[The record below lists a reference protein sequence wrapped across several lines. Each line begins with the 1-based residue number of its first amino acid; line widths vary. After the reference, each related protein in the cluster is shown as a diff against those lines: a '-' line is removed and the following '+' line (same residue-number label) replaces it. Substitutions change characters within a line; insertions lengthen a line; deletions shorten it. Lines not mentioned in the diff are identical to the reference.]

1 MFPYHEVKKSKEIQS
16 LIYYKIQNNKIFFMV
31 FDLKNLTYKIDRIPF
46 NTFEVS
52 KKKKL
57 NNVCINKVKNK
68 KIKILKNKVKN
79 KKIKIFYLIS

>member
-1 MFPYHEVKKSKEIQS
+1 
-16 LIYYKIQNNKIFFMV
+16 MV

-57 NNVCINKVKNK
+57 NITFFNRFKPQSIRTMLNFLGQNYV
-68 KIKILKNKVKN
+68 
-79 KKIKIFYLIS
+79 YLLSFPEL

>member
-1 MFPYHEVKKSKEIQS
+1 
-16 LIYYKIQNNKIFFMV
+16 MV

-57 NNVCINKVKNK
+57 NIVN
-68 KIKILKNKVKN
+68 
-79 KKIKIFYLIS
+79 